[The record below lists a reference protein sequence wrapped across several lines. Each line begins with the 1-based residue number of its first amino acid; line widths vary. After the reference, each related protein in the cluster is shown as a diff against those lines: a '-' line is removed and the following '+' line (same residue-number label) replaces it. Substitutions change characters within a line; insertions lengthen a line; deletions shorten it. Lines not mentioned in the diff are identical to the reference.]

1 MKKQNK
7 KAKGFTLIEL
17 LVVISIIGILA
28 GLTITTIPT
37 ILKQVHKFQTK
48 MYMRELYKLFLMYS
62 QDYNSYPT
70 VSSDKDRFD
79 KSDGVRGLYPLF
91 STDLIKAKDLNKL
104 FHPPGTKLI
113 DFSSDP
119 SIDEFD
125 KDHIGYAYNS
135 TAIPNDEEN
144 PPLLSEQGVS
154 SGMLDISKRRPR
166 GTRSI
171 RKNGVLVLFVDGT
184 VDEIHADRK
193 GKLDTKR
200 ISADMWGRLVD

>member
-1 MKKQNK
+1 M
-7 KAKGFTLIEL
+7 
-17 LVVISIIGILA
+17 
-28 GLTITTIPT
+28 
-37 ILKQVHKFQTK
+37 
-48 MYMRELYKLFLMYS
+48 
-62 QDYNSYPT
+62 
-70 VSSDKDRFD
+70 
-79 KSDGVRGLYPLF
+79 
-91 STDLIKAKDLNKL
+91 
-104 FHPPGTKLI
+104 I

-144 PPLLSEQGVS
+144 PPLLAEQGVS
-154 SGMLDISKRRPR
+154 SGVLDVTKKRPR
-166 GTRSI
+166 GTRSV

-200 ISADMWGRLVD
+200 VSADMWGRLVD